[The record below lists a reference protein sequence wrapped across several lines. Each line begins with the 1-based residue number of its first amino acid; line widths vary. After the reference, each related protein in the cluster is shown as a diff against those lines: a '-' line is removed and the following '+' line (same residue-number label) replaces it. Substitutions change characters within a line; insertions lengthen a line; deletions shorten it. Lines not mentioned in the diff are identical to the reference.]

1 MSAPPLDSILL
12 ASTDPERLR
21 TWYVEKLGGIADP
34 DGFLHFGPVAVL
46 ITPHDD
52 LGPRSTEPGRF
63 VLNFTVHAIEP
74 VAAELTRQNVTW
86 FAPVE
91 YREDGGAWFGTVLD
105 PDGNHVQLIELTSQY
120 WRLRRERHGTASGR
134 RSILQDGTVAARL
147 PAQDLERAR
156 RFYADRLGL
165 EPIDE
170 RDGGLLYECGGQRFA
185 LFTSSGRPSGD
196 HSQLGFTVPDLDAAL
211 AELHD
216 RGLVLDDPPPGADDQ
231 GVVDVAGYYPSYGVT
246 GERAVWFHD
255 SEGNQ
260 LGLSELVRT

>member
-1 MSAPPLDSILL
+1 MPAPPLDSILL
-12 ASTDPERLR
+12 ASTDPQRLR
-21 TWYVEKLGGIADP
+21 AWYVERLGGVSDP

-46 ITPHDD
+46 ITPHDN
-52 LGPRSTEPGRF
+52 LGPRTAEPGRF
-63 VLNFTVHAIEP
+63 VLNFTVEAIQP
-74 VAAELTRQNVTW
+74 VAAALTRQNVPW

-105 PDGNHVQLIELTSQY
+105 PDGNHVQLIELAPEY
-120 WRLRRERHGTASGR
+120 WRQRRERHGTASGR
-134 RSILQDGTVAARL
+134 RSILQDASVASRL

-156 RFYADRLGL
+156 RFYAERLGL

-170 RDGGLLYECGGQRFA
+170 RGGGLLYECAGQRFA
-185 LFTSSGRPSGD
+185 LFTSSGQPSGD

-211 AELHD
+211 EELHD
-216 RGLVLDDPPPGADDQ
+216 RGLVLDDPLPGADEQ
-231 GVVDVAGYYPSYGVT
+231 GIMDIEGYYPSYGVR

-260 LGLSELVRT
+260 LGLSELVR

>member
-1 MSAPPLDSILL
+1 MADTVTAAEITLGKIAESDNHKLHICVAAQENGTHCGPPTDNGRTAVSSGPGSGLLTGTHPNEWTEISTMSAPPLDSILL

-52 LGPRSTEPGRF
+52 LGPHSTEPGRF

-74 VAAELTRQNVTW
+74 LASELTRQPVTW

-120 WRLRRERHGTASGR
+120 WRLRRERHGSASGR
-134 RSILQDGTVAARL
+134 RSILQEGTAATRL
-147 PAQDLERAR
+147 PAQDLEQAR
-156 RFYADRLGL
+156 RFYAEWLGL

-185 LFTSSGRPSGD
+185 LFS
-196 HSQLGFTVPDLDAAL
+196 
-211 AELHD
+211 LHW
-216 RGLVLDDPPPGADDQ
+216 
-231 GVVDVAGYYPSYGVT
+231 S
-246 GERAVWFHD
+246 AV
-255 SEGNQ
+255 G
-260 LGLSELVRT
+260 